1 MKAERARLVR
11 LQRLERVRA
20 IAKQTAA
27 SEAAQA
33 QGTLAQL
40 EALAD
45 RTYRMAED
53 YAARG
58 EVTDGASLRHLG
70 SFTDG
75 LRGIAQNATS
85 DAARARNIADSK
97 FNALGIAERRRAAVE
112 DRAVK
117 QRQTIAKRGYEPVSG
132 SRKGFGTDLD

>member
-45 RTYRMAED
+45 RTYRMAEV

-75 LRGIAQNATS
+75 LRGIAQNATI

-97 FNALGIAERRRAAVE
+97 VNA
-112 DRAVK
+112 
-117 QRQTIAKRGYEPVSG
+117 P
-132 SRKGFGTDLD
+132 